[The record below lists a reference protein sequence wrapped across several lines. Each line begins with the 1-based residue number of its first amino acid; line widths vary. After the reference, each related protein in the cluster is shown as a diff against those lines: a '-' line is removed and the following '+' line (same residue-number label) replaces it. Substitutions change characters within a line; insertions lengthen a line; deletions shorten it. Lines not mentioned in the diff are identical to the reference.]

1 MRLTKGEGI
10 PLTRLFN
17 VSDSIAFDCF
27 PGPRWYQEQF
37 WQVGAASVNLAGSGP
52 VLFTLV
58 EDKILAEK
66 MCDNLQRHGLESYL
80 TETLGAIEPLS

>member
-1 MRLTKGEGI
+1 M
-10 PLTRLFN
+10 
-17 VSDSIAFDCF
+17 S
-27 PGPRWYQEQF
+27 
-37 WQVGAASVNLAGSGP
+37 AASVNLAGSGP

-66 MCDNLQRHGLESYL
+66 MRDNLQRHGLESYL